1 MDATLYTGDGT
12 TGRLIPN
19 TDQGTTGFKPDLVW
33 IKSRSNALNNNWYDS
48 NRGAPNEISSNTTSG
63 DTSGDLT
70 AFNTTGFTINQTAS
84 YEINHSGYTYVA
96 WNWQAN
102 QGTNVSNTSGTITSS
117 VSANTTAGFSI
128 VTYTGN
134 GSAGAT
140 VGHGLGAVPQLIFV
154 KGRTNALNWTV
165 YSASAGATNYLEL
178 NTNASSQAQSSYNM
192 FNSTAPTS
200 SVFTL
205 GNIGNTNG
213 SGVTYVAYCWTP
225 IAGYSAFGSYVGTGS
240 ATDGAFVYT
249 GFRPRFLMIKGSSGL
264 TNATSWVV
272 YDTARNPAN
281 VTDLYLIANTTQGE
295 GTDLYSTVDILS
307 NGFKNRSL
315 GTYGI
320 NQSGATYIYMAFAEN
335 PFKYANAR

>member
-12 TGRLIPN
+12 TGRLIQN

-33 IKSRSNALNNNWYDS
+33 IKSRSNALNHNWYDS
-48 NRGAPNEISSNTTSG
+48 NRGAPNEISSSTTSG

-70 AFNTTGFTINQTAS
+70 AFNTTGFTINQTTG
-84 YEINHSGYTYVA
+84 YEINHSGYTYVG
-96 WNWQAN
+96 WQWQAN

-165 YSASAGATNYLEL
+165 YSAAAGSTNYLEL
-178 NTNASSQAQSSYNM
+178 NTTAATQAQSSYNM

-213 SGVTYVAYCWTP
+213 STVTYVAYCWTP
-225 IAGYSAFGSYVGTGS
+225 IAGYSAFGSYTGNGS
-240 ATDGAFVYT
+240 TNGPFVYL
-249 GFRPRFLMIKGSSGL
+249 GFRPAYILIKR
-264 TNATSWVV
+264 T
-272 YDTARNPAN
+272 DN
-281 VTDLYLIANTTQGE
+281 VGDWWIFDNKRAYSYNIVDYELYANTTAAEGQYNGAGQGM
-295 GTDLYSTVDILS
+295 DLLS
-307 NGFKNRSL
+307 NGFKLRGQTGQPN
-315 GTYGI
+315 T
-320 NQSGATYIYMAFAEN
+320 SGATFIYMAFAEN
-335 PFKYANAR
+335 PTKFANAR